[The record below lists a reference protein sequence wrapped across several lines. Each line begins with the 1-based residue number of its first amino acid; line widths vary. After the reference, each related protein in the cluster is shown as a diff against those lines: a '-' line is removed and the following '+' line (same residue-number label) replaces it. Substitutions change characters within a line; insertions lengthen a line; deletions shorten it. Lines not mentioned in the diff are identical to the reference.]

1 MRNVSL
7 VVILSAIILSGAVVC
22 VPTAVAGDS
31 SVFQVAS
38 AAESP
43 KARLSSHVGMRRSSA
58 ADDLMGWIMIKG
70 NTVSVYYLPG
80 ANLKKIESR
89 LRDRSLPLARQYRDL
104 FTNKAYSIE
113 SRISARLQFLLMRV
127 QDILGMKPL
136 IPFIDLKIFHT
147 RDELQERYRQL
158 AMGTAD
164 HKAFYVHALSTIFSS
179 EKDIIDSI
187 IAHEMAHATMD
198 YYFMAPPPTQVAE
211 LLAHHVDEH
220 LEGD

>member
-1 MRNVSL
+1 MGLCS
-7 VVILSAIILSGAVVC
+7 
-22 VPTAVAGDS
+22 S
-31 SVFQVAS
+31 SVDAGEASPFQVAS
-38 AAESP
+38 AAETP
-43 KARLSSHVGMRRSSA
+43 KARLSAHMGMRKASA
-58 ADDLMGWIMIKG
+58 DDDLMGWIIIKG

-89 LRDRSLPLARQYRDL
+89 LRDRSLPIARQYRDL
-104 FTNKAYSIE
+104 FTNKAYPIE
-113 SRISARLQFLLMRV
+113 NRISARLQFLLMRV

-147 RDELQERYRQL
+147 REELRERCRQL
-158 AMGTAD
+158 TMGAAD

-179 EKDIIDSI
+179 EKDIVDSI